1 MKRGRGRPLGG
12 KNKPRV
18 KSEWNALAQ
27 DTEEEQSKHR
37 GPGRPSFKPFDHP
50 STVPLKNSQLTVN
63 DDGLVHTPAARVIQR
78 RLDAYS
84 TSSVT
89 NANIA
94 TQSPSTLFK
103 EARATISD
111 SINFGVSTPIK
122 AVRFNLL
129 NSLASIEEEASSV
142 GGASSLRKRF
152 EGLDVQ
158 SNNSGSR
165 LNSPS
170 KNATPTVE
178 RHTGLTPLL

>member
-37 GPGRPSFKPFDHP
+37 GPGRPTFKPFDHP

-63 DDGLVHTPAARVIQR
+63 EGSLRHTPASRVIQR
-78 RLDAYS
+78 RLDAYN
-84 TSSVT
+84 TNSVT
-89 NANIA
+89 KPSIA
-94 TQSPSTLFK
+94 SQTPSTLFK
-103 EARATISD
+103 EARA
-111 SINFGVSTPIK
+111 SIRGSLDFGVSTPIK
-122 AVRFNLL
+122 AVRFNQL
-129 NSLASIEEEASSV
+129 NSLASIDEEASSV